1 MLVIIFAFLAPN
13 SANLKISYKWGLCL
27 KFYLYFQEGVLRALP
42 AGRSPGVNANQASCL
57 TSSRLPPGPS
67 RHRKI
72 LEQLKRYRCV
82 ETKQNKVVCY
92 PVKKEGKIF
101 L

>member
-1 MLVIIFAFLAPN
+1 MLVIIFAFSLFN
-13 SANLKISYKWGLCL
+13 SANLEISYKRDLCL

-42 AGRSPGVNANQASCL
+42 PGRSPGVNANQASCL
-57 TSSRLPPGPS
+57 SSSRLPRGPS

-72 LEQLKRYRCV
+72 LEQQKHYRCV

-92 PVKKEGKIF
+92 PVRKEGKIF